1 MFIKIIVL
9 KDVNVYHD
17 GDSDDHEYDND
28 DNDEPV
34 HINDFTE
41 CGQYLGCVAQ
51 YVDAHNRYRDSSH
64 SHLSN
69 IVISGGFV
77 GSFMGESKVVFDMG
91 TGEDDS
97 DNDDT
102 GEILTPMTMT
112 TMTNLPSAKCAM
124 TSAPKRL
131 GSLL

>member
-1 MFIKIIVL
+1 M
-9 KDVNVYHD
+9 
-17 GDSDDHEYDND
+17 
-28 DNDEPV
+28 
-34 HINDFTE
+34 
-41 CGQYLGCVAQ
+41 
-51 YVDAHNRYRDSSH
+51 
-64 SHLSN
+64 
-69 IVISGGFV
+69 
-77 GSFMGESKVVFDMG
+77 VFDMG

-112 TMTNLPSAKCAM
+112 TMTNLSSAKCAM

>member
-9 KDVNVYHD
+9 EDVNVYHD

-69 IVISGGFV
+69 IIISGASLDLSW
-77 GSFMGESKVVFDMG
+77 GSLRWSL
-91 TGEDDS
+91 TWIPGEDDS